1 METQQVVDS
10 KLQLIEY
17 KLNSKLANTPREKVE
32 QQLESANIKQLLAKR
47 NSHVTG

>member
-17 KLNSKLANTPREKVE
+17 KVNSRQVNTPRQQLE
-32 QQLESANIKQLLAKR
+32 QQLESNNIKQLLEKK
-47 NSHVTG
+47 NNHVKG